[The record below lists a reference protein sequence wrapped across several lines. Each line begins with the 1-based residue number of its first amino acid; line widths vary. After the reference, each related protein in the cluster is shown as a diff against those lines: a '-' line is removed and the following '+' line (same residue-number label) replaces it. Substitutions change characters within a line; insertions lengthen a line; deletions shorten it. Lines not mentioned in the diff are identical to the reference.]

1 MFPWLTA
8 LIVWPL
14 VAALA
19 TALTGRGT
27 GRPAGRSVA
36 GLAGS
41 GSGRFGAGSART
53 VALIGALGEVALL
66 VGAFLAFDAA
76 AGTHQLTETHQWI
89 PAIGASYAV
98 GVDGVGLL
106 LVALSV
112 VLVPLVILAEW
123 SDPLGGPRGDHRR
136 SRAYTAT
143 VLVLLSFMVAVFSAR
158 DVFLFYV
165 LFEAMLIPAYFLIGG
180 FGQGAQR
187 RYAAVKFLLFSLVG
201 GLIMLVAVVA
211 LYLQVPAAERGPD
224 TFLTVNLAELAPG
237 LDTTAGRLMFCA
249 FFLAFAIKAP
259 MFPVHTWLPDVA
271 ENASPGTSTL
281 LICVLDKVGTF
292 GMLTLCLPLFPEA
305 SRWAAPFVVVL
316 AVVSILYG
324 AVLAIG
330 QKDVLRLIGYTS
342 VSHFGFIVLGIFT
355 FTQTGTAGSSLM
367 MLNHGISTGAL
378 FLIAGFA
385 IARHPER
392 SQRIGDYGGL
402 RLVAPVLGGTF
413 LLAALS
419 AAALPGLATFVSE
432 ILVFLGAFGVN
443 RAAALVAVPA
453 VVLAA
458 VYVLLTYQRMFTG
471 ALSPA
476 FTTAVVEPVPV
487 TRGGGADA
495 RSPSVAPTGVAPTGV
510 APTGV
515 APTGVAP
522 IPVPA
527 HVRDLDARER
537 TVAGVLVAA
546 LLLLG
551 FVPSLGLRYVDPP
564 AATTTESIASQEV
577 AA

>member
-19 TALTGRGT
+19 TTLTGRGR
-27 GRPAGRSVA
+27 GRPAA
-36 GLAGS
+36 GIAGAGS
-41 GSGRFGAGSART
+41 GSFGAHTARP
-53 VALIGALGEVALL
+53 VALIGALVEVALL
-66 VGAFLAFDAA
+66 IGAFLAFDTAQ
-76 AGTHQLTETHQWI
+76 AGVHQLEETHRWI

-106 LVALSV
+106 LIALSV
-112 VLVPLVILAEW
+112 ALVPLVILAAWKEQ
-123 SDPLGGPRGDHRR
+123 GGDDARLRT
-136 SRAYTAT
+136 YNAT
-143 VLVLLSFMVAVFSAR
+143 VLLLLSFMVAVFAAR

-187 RYAAVKFLLFSLVG
+187 RYAAVKFLLFSLAG
-201 GLIMLVAVVA
+201 GLIMLVAVIA
-211 LYLQVPAAERGPD
+211 LYLQVPVADRGPD
-224 TFLTVNLAELAPG
+224 TFLTANLAELAPS

-271 ENASPGTSTL
+271 ENATPGTSTL

-292 GMLTLCLPLFPEA
+292 GMLTLCLVLFPEA

-316 AVVSILYG
+316 AVISILYG
-324 AVLAIG
+324 AILAIG
-330 QKDVLRLIGYTS
+330 QKDLLRLIGYTS
-342 VSHFGFIVLGIFT
+342 VSHFGFIILGIFT
-355 FTQTGTAGSSLM
+355 FTQTGTAGASLM

-392 SQRIGDYGGL
+392 SQRIADYGGL
-402 RLVAPVLGGTF
+402 RTAAPVLGGTF
-413 LLAALS
+413 LVAALS

-432 ILVFLGAFGVN
+432 ILVFLGAFTAN
-443 RAAALVAVPA
+443 RAAAIVAVPA

-471 ALSPA
+471 ELAPALREQR
-476 FTTAVVEPVPV
+476 T
-487 TRGGGADA
+487 
-495 RSPSVAPTGVAPTGV
+495 
-510 APTGV
+510 
-515 APTGVAP
+515 
-522 IPVPA
+522 
-527 HVRDLDARER
+527 VRDLDARER
-537 TVAGVLVAA
+537 TVAGIFVAA
-546 LLLLG
+546 LLVLG
-551 FVPSLGLRYVDPP
+551 LVPTLGLRYVDAP
-564 AATTTESIASQEV
+564 AAVTVESIAPAEV